1 MSRIKYPYNY
11 DPKKRRM
18 AKLYAEGRK
27 YSILLNITLPLL
39 LFAMLIYSG
48 FGTSLALIFP
58 NIAVFTLVIFVL
70 MTFVRFPMSL
80 YFSYIYEHKYKLSR
94 YTFPAWLKDYLK
106 MVALRFVVVVP
117 VIYVFYQVL
126 PLEYWFLYSTAA
138 YFILLIIVDA
148 LFPEIIL
155 PLFYK
160 IHPYKHKAH
169 TRIFLNMLRKAGVTK
184 IKGVY
189 VADESKK
196 SIKANAMFTGI
207 GKTKRIILFDTL
219 TNNFTDD
226 EIETVIAHEAAH
238 YIHKDTWRYV
248 ILEAIKMLIIFVVIR
263 NIFIYFSLSI
273 VDFANLPIFLLSY
286 YLLNIMFMPLENAY
300 SRHRESQCDLFAL
313 NASRKW
319 VAQRSAE
326 KRLADI
332 ALSDLNPHPLRIFF
346 FQTHP
351 PVKERVRMCE
361 EWSKKYGR
369 KNKKEKR

>member
-1 MSRIKYPYNY
+1 MSRIKYPYDY
-11 DPKKRRM
+11 DPKKRKM

-27 YSILLNITLPLL
+27 YSILLNIILPLL
-39 LFAMLIYSG
+39 LLVTLIYSG
-48 FGTSLALIFP
+48 FGNNLAQESNIVLTTLI
-58 NIAVFTLVIFVL
+58 IFGL
-70 MTFVRFPMSL
+70 MILVRFPVSL

-94 YTFPAWLKDYLK
+94 YTFHGWVKDYLK
-106 MVALRFVVVVP
+106 MIALRFVVVVP
-117 VIYVFYQVL
+117 VIYIFYQLL
-126 PLEYWFLYSTAA
+126 PLDYWFFYATAA
-138 YFILLIIVDA
+138 YFILLIVVDA

-160 IHPYKHKAH
+160 LQPYKHKTH
-169 TRIFLNMLRKAGVTK
+169 TKIFLRMLRKAGVTK

-196 SIKANAMFTGI
+196 SVKATAMFAGI
-207 GKTKRIILFDTL
+207 GKTKRIVLFDTL

-248 ILEAIKMLIIFVVIR
+248 FLETLKMLIIFLVIQ
-263 NIFIYFSLSI
+263 NIFIYLSLNIADFS
-273 VDFANLPIFLLSY
+273 NLPIFLLSY
-286 YLLNIMFMPLENAY
+286 YLLNIIFMPLENAY

-326 KRLADI
+326 KRLADL
-332 ALSDLNPHPLRIFF
+332 ALSDLNPHTLRVFF
-346 FQTHP
+346 FHTHP

-361 EWSKKYGR
+361 EWAKKHG
-369 KNKKEKR
+369 KKK